1 MINLNFKQ
9 LDKESMCAL
18 YSIDFDS
25 GTLLKT
31 LLNDIQDIQELE
43 QIRKLYSVGTVQIY
57 KAKELYDEPIVEVKY
72 IGGIISDNEWKK
84 IPIHILNKLVK
95 YAYMFNTI
103 MKNVKE
109 KQEEN
114 RFGVFSK
121 IYKSI
126 KKRFK

>member
-1 MINLNFKQ
+1 MISLNFKQ

-43 QIRKLYSVGTVQIY
+43 QIRKRYSVGTVQIY

-72 IGGIISDNEWKK
+72 IRGIISDNEWKK

-95 YAYMFNTI
+95 YAYMFSTI
-103 MKNVKE
+103 MKDGNYHIAITVK
-109 KQEEN
+109 
-114 RFGVFSK
+114 
-121 IYKSI
+121 
-126 KKRFK
+126 

>member
-1 MINLNFKQ
+1 MISLNFQQ
-9 LDKESMCAL
+9 LDEESMCTL

-43 QIRKLYSVGTVQIY
+43 QIRKRYSVGTVQIY

-84 IPIHILNKLVK
+84 IPIHILNKPVK
-95 YAYMFNTI
+95 YAYMFATT
-103 MKNVKE
+103 MKDGNYHIAITVK
-109 KQEEN
+109 
-114 RFGVFSK
+114 
-121 IYKSI
+121 
-126 KKRFK
+126 

>member
-1 MINLNFKQ
+1 MISLNFKQ

-31 LLNDIQDIQELE
+31 LLNDIQELE
-43 QIRKLYSVGTVQIY
+43 QIRKRYSVGTVQIY

-84 IPIHILNKLVK
+84 IPIHILDKPVK
-95 YAYMFNTI
+95 YAYMFSTI
-103 MKNVKE
+103 MKDGNYHIAITVK
-109 KQEEN
+109 
-114 RFGVFSK
+114 
-121 IYKSI
+121 
-126 KKRFK
+126 